1 MDAAVPTHLAML
13 VQFGL
18 LVNAAKAF
26 PHFFDAESVQSE
38 CRALIPV
45 LRRANDKA
53 MILADAEAVG
63 GDEYKAVVE
72 AAYNV
77 LSLQV
82 PLNEQEGTGARVLA
96 FLEHPTTGAP
106 EAVRAET
113 AYDYHGELLHFLG
126 NGYDEHDG
134 ALDEQGA
141 EGLPWIVAL
150 TGTPACS
157 LKTVLMDAAVT
168 APAASP
174 PLSA

>member
-1 MDAAVPTHLAML
+1 MAAAVQTPLEML

-26 PHFFDAESVQSE
+26 PHFFDVDSVRSRL
-38 CRALIPV
+38 RAVIPV
-45 LRRANDKA
+45 LRIPDNKA
-53 MILADAEAVG
+53 IILANAEAAG
-63 GDEYKAVVE
+63 DDEYKDVVE

-77 LSLQV
+77 LSVQV

-113 AYDYHGELLHFLG
+113 ACDVHAELLHFLG
-126 NGYDEHDG
+126 SGYDEHDG
-134 ALDEQGA
+134 ALDEDGA
-141 EGLPWIVAL
+141 EALPWIVAL
-150 TGTPACS
+150 TGTPACR